1 MEISVKGA
9 DIPVLEKINGLQG
22 KTSEDKVLLV
32 HLDKAF
38 DKLKLDPFSGHRI
51 QKKRIPKVYIDKY
64 DMDNLLILNL
74 PGAWRLIY
82 FIERNGDNIIVVIV
96 DFMSH
101 TEYDRIFGYS
111 RK

>member
-1 MEISVKGA
+1 MEITVKGA
-9 DIPVLEKINGLQG
+9 EQSVLEKINELKTG
-22 KTSEDKVLLV
+22 TSEDKRLLV

-38 DKLKLDPFSGHRI
+38 DKLKLDPFYGNRI
-51 QKKRIPKVYIDKY
+51 QKKRIPKAYIDKY
-64 DMDNLLILNL
+64 HMDNLLIFNL

-82 FIERNGDNIIVVIV
+82 FVERYGDNIIVVIV

>member
-1 MEISVKGA
+1 MEIKVKGA
-9 DIPVLEKINGLQG
+9 ERSVLEKINGLRTG
-22 KTSEDKVLLV
+22 TTEDKRLFV

-38 DKLKLDPFSGHRI
+38 DKLKLDPFCGNRI
-51 QKKRIPKVYIDKY
+51 QKKRMPKAYIDKY
-64 DMDNLLILNL
+64 HMDNLLIFNL

-82 FIERNGDNIIVVIV
+82 FIERYGDNIIVVIV

-101 TEYDRIFGYS
+101 TDYDRIFGYS